1 MSKGEFRPLHHLH
14 NLEHKEEIQTPQVK
28 EDAGKLQPPCEELE
42 LRWQAERE
50 KLKEEIGT
58 LKFQLENLER
68 ERAKVLEERDMALK
82 ELEEKRAVEK
92 ILENLSERLIEA
104 FKNIR
109 VNMKEEVIELVSKL
123 LRELLVTDLIPKE
136 DVILRALSKVLESGV
151 ELKGQVVLYLNP
163 KDFHRISHHLES
175 LKERL
180 GDGVQI
186 SPVVKG
192 ELKEGEFLIET
203 PKLWIERRYDEVLQ
217 DLLEDMRNEGSV

>member
-1 MSKGEFRPLHHLH
+1 
-14 NLEHKEEIQTPQVK
+14 
-28 EDAGKLQPPCEELE
+28 
-42 LRWQAERE
+42 
-50 KLKEEIGT
+50 
-58 LKFQLENLER
+58 
-68 ERAKVLEERDMALK
+68 RAKVLEERDMALK

-136 DVILRALSKVLESGV
+136 YVILRALSKVLESGV

-163 KDFHRISHHLES
+163 KDFHRISYHLES